1 MMNLELTKTQA
12 IMLAGILGATEGQEL
27 TEVYRT
33 ITQNLNRDERILADD
48 ITALV
53 YEEYI
58 TSEDVSVNE
67 DYLYA
72 EAKKLNGGDEQ

>member
-1 MMNLELTKTQA
+1 MINLQLTKTQA
-12 IMLAGILGATEGQEL
+12 IMIAGILGATEGQEL
-27 TEVYRT
+27 IEVYRS
-33 ITQNLNRDERILADD
+33 ITQNLNRNERMLVDD

-58 TSEDVSVNE
+58 TSEDVNINE

-72 EAKKLNGGDEQ
+72 EAKKLNSDE